1 MYDVIPIAQ
10 TVANTAW
17 TRESQP
23 MLLNNWRK
31 TPAHSEIGCWAKK
44 VFSFIQEE
52 IWWMKVQWAH
62 YVKRKI
68 SSLKPG
74 HPPLSIIMKVI
85 SWGHTVL
92 SSFKMSFMG
101 PLHNKLLENAENG
114 SPQERAVT
122 HKKKENA
129 TWMRKVIIHNER
141 KWHCLPLNSLFSLQ
155 GMIFFRISY

>member
-1 MYDVIPIAQ
+1 
-10 TVANTAW
+10 
-17 TRESQP
+17 
-23 MLLNNWRK
+23 
-31 TPAHSEIGCWAKK
+31 
-44 VFSFIQEE
+44 
-52 IWWMKVQWAH
+52 MKVQWAH

-129 TWMRKVIIHNER
+129 TRMRKVIIHNER
-141 KWHCLPLNSLFSLQ
+141 K
-155 GMIFFRISY
+155 